1 MPDILV
7 DSSFLYALFQKDDKY
22 HSQAK
27 EFAASSRLPVLVPD
41 VVLPEVT
48 FLMVRDGG
56 IQVAAAFFEGFK
68 AASLKLE
75 CLTTEDISRA
85 REIMLDYADARFD
98 FVDCV
103 IMSMAERFAITRI
116 CTFDRRDFSIFR
128 PAHSEYLELL
138 P

>member
-7 DSSFLYALFQKDDKY
+7 DSSFLYALFQKDDK
-22 HSQAK
+22 HHRQAK
-27 EFAASSRLPVLVPD
+27 EFAAGSRLPALVPD

-48 FLMVRDGG
+48 FLLVRDGG
-56 IQVAAAFFEGFK
+56 VHAAAAFLEGFK

-75 CLTTEDISRA
+75 CLTIEDISRA
-85 REIMLDYADARFD
+85 REIMLNYADARFD

-103 IMSMAERFAITRI
+103 IMSMAERFTITQI
-116 CTFDRRDFSIFR
+116 CTFDRRDFSIYR
-128 PAHSEYLELL
+128 PTHSEYLELL